1 MEAGGSYGFSAHDN
15 ATPYR
20 GANPPT
26 TTVQTTFYDR
36 SFKPWNARGS
46 IDWTATPAVRL
57 ALRVEHGR
65 DAYYA
70 FTTGRLE
77 LTYTFVA
84 AAQKRADLR

>member
-1 MEAGGSYGFSAHDN
+1 VLTAVP
-15 ATPYR
+15 T
-20 GANPPT
+20 PPT

-36 SFKPWNARGS
+36 SFHPWNTRGS

-57 ALRVEHGR
+57 AVRVEHGR

-84 AAQKRADLR
+84 AAQRRADLH